1 MKKFRLHTRSS
12 EEFDKIL
19 SELLAAGFC
28 FSASRNRNT
37 RLIKEVSDDN
47 YLIFIFGYYGCL
59 MQFELCSPLYLNIE
73 KYQKVNSVTEL
84 INLIG

>member
-1 MKKFRLHTRSS
+1 MKKFRLHTRSP

-19 SELLAAGFC
+19 SELLAVGFC

-37 RLIKEVSDDN
+37 QLIKEVSDGT
-47 YLIFIFGYYGCL
+47 YLVFIFGYYECL
-59 MQFELCSPLYLNIE
+59 MQFELCSPAYFNIE